1 MAFSV
6 TFPLDI
12 GTLVVVNDG
21 ADLDNPKNLRG
32 RLGTISCYHRV
43 ISDKNFIV
51 EVSGYK
57 STWSGLFLLRKLV
70 VATEEQINA
79 YEKEIGVD

>member
-12 GTLVVVNDG
+12 GTFVVVNDG

-43 ISDKNFIV
+43 INDKNFIV

-79 YEKEIGVD
+79 YEKEIGAD

>member
-1 MAFSV
+1 M
-6 TFPLDI
+6 
-12 GTLVVVNDG
+12 VVNDG

-32 RLGTISCYHRV
+32 RLDTISCYHRV

-70 VATEEQINA
+70 VATDAQIKA
-79 YEKEIGVD
+79 YKKEIGAD